1 MLKVLLVDDEPL
13 ALANLQRIVE
23 GFEDVEVIGSTG
35 SSTTALH
42 IAKRQRPD
50 VILVDIE
57 MPGINGVNF
66 AREIKARI
74 PVQIIFVTAYNQYAV
89 DAFDAVALDYVL
101 KPVDPERLAASLDR
115 ARTQALVG
123 PILEAIDQRA
133 ATLKGPLTDRPEPEA
148 ETVYWA
154 PTDGGLVRILHEDID
169 HIEACRDYAYIH
181 TRSKKYM
188 VRETMTALEGSFAG
202 SALRR
207 IHRSHIVNLNR
218 IQVIQ
223 STAGRRVVL
232 SSGTALPVGCK
243 YYDQLRAGLA
253 PTPSTATPS
262 Q

>member
-23 GFEDVEVIGSTG
+23 NFEDIDVIGSTG

-42 IAKRQRPD
+42 IARRQRPD

-57 MPGINGVNF
+57 MPGMNGVNF
-66 AREIKARI
+66 AREIKAQI

-115 ARTQALVG
+115 ARTQALVR
-123 PILEAIDQRA
+123 PILEAINQRA
-133 ATLKGPLTDRPEPEA
+133 STLQGPLTERVAPEVK
-148 ETVYWA
+148 TVYWA
-154 PTDGGLVRILHEDID
+154 PTDGGLVRILHDDIER
-169 HIEACRDYAYIH
+169 IEACRDYAYIH

-188 VRETMTALEGSFAG
+188 VRETMTGLEQSF
-202 SALRR
+202 SETALRR

-218 IQVIQ
+218 IQAIQ
-223 STAGRRVVL
+223 INAGRQVVL
-232 SSGTALPVGCK
+232 SCGTTLPVGRK
-243 YYDQLRAGLA
+243 YYEQLRSGLA
-253 PTPSTATPS
+253 PTLT
-262 Q
+262 